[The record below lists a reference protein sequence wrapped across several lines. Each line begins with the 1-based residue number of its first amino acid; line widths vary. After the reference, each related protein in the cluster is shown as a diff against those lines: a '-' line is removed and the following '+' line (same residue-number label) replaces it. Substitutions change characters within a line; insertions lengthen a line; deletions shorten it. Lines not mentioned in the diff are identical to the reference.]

1 MNELDHCYLEALS
14 EALKGNLGEAL
25 ELRNEADALASE
37 GFSFSENYGN
47 KYPFIEEAVNTLL
60 GSYDFTRCVRA
71 DGSAYGTRGKC
82 KKGTEQNKAV
92 DKEIQRGAQG
102 VKETKEE
109 VTKSVVK
116 AITNYVKRK
125 RSSGAVSSE
134 EEYKLQE
141 HVKDFLDEREA
152 GLRGVKTGELVEGFF
167 RSQARRGS
175 QQVFQSENPRYILSD
190 GKATGSWERAVKKAN
205 AKEGRLAKGDS
216 RTPAARKSEA
226 MAQRAAETKAKAK
239 EPARRWV
246 NNREFAQAGVM
257 HPNMASEMKVGMSTD
272 FYDKKTGDKMS
283 GKVVSNDGKFISIKA
298 DKDGRE
304 AAGAVQR
311 FKIAREA
318 GSPDLQ

>member
-37 GFSFSENYGN
+37 GFSFSEDYGS

-60 GSYDFTRCVRA
+60 GSYDFTRCVRP

-82 KKGTEQNKAV
+82 KKGAEQAKQPVEKKAKNNKER
-92 DKEIQRGAQG
+92 KEAIKEKRLTSNATWRLMRQVLDTPE
-102 VKETKEE
+102 VK
-109 VTKSVVK
+109 SQF
-116 AITNYVKRK
+116 
-125 RSSGAVSSE
+125 SSLEKKG
-134 EEYKLQE
+134 
-141 HVKDFLDEREA
+141 D
-152 GLRGVKTGELVEGFF
+152 VEG
-167 RSQARRGS
+167 ARALYS
-175 QQVFQSENPRYILSD
+175 KIEAEAI
-190 GKATGSWERAVKKAN
+190 KKAN

-216 RTPAARKSEA
+216 KTPAARKSEA

-304 AAGAVQR
+304 AAGSVQR

-318 GSPDLQ
+318 GSPELQ

>member
-14 EALKGNLGEAL
+14 EALKGNLREAL

-37 GFSFSENYGN
+37 GFSFSEDYGS

-60 GSYDFTRCVRA
+60 GSYDFTRCVRP

-82 KKGTEQNKAV
+82 KKGAEQAKQPVEKKAKNNKER
-92 DKEIQRGAQG
+92 KEAIKEKRLTSNATWRLMRQVLDTPE
-102 VKETKEE
+102 VK
-109 VTKSVVK
+109 SQF
-116 AITNYVKRK
+116 
-125 RSSGAVSSE
+125 SSLEKKG
-134 EEYKLQE
+134 
-141 HVKDFLDEREA
+141 D
-152 GLRGVKTGELVEGFF
+152 VEG
-167 RSQARRGS
+167 ARALYS
-175 QQVFQSENPRYILSD
+175 KIEAEAI
-190 GKATGSWERAVKKAN
+190 KKAN

-216 RTPAARKSEA
+216 KTPAARKSEA

-304 AAGAVQR
+304 AAGSVQR

-318 GSPDLQ
+318 GSPELQ

>member
-1 MNELDHCYLEALS
+1 MNKLDHCYLEALS

-47 KYPFIEEAVNTLL
+47 KYPFIGEAVNTLL
-60 GSYDFTRCVRA
+60 GSYDFTRCVRP

-82 KKGTEQNKAV
+82 KKGAEQAKQPVEKKAKNNKEGKKA
-92 DKEIQRGAQG
+92 
-102 VKETKEE
+102 TKEKRLTSNATWRLMRQVLDTPE
-109 VTKSVVK
+109 VKSQF
-116 AITNYVKRK
+116 
-125 RSSGAVSSE
+125 SSLEKKG
-134 EEYKLQE
+134 
-141 HVKDFLDEREA
+141 D
-152 GLRGVKTGELVEGFF
+152 VEG
-167 RSQARRGS
+167 ARALYS
-175 QQVFQSENPRYILSD
+175 KIE
-190 GKATGSWERAVKKAN
+190 AEAVKKAN

-216 RTPAARKSEA
+216 RKPAARKSEA
-226 MAQRAAETKAKAK
+226 MDQRAAETKAKAK

-318 GSPDLQ
+318 GNPELQ

>member
-1 MNELDHCYLEALS
+1 MHFRSLHIFSLMNKLDHCYLEALS

-37 GFSFSENYGN
+37 GFSFSEDYGS

-60 GSYDFTRCVRA
+60 GSYDFTRCVRP
-71 DGSAYGTRGKC
+71 DGSAYGTGGKC
-82 KKGTEQNKAV
+82 KKGAEQAKQPAEKKAKTS
-92 DKEIQRGAQG
+92 KER
-102 VKETKEE
+102 KEAIKEKRLTSNATWRLMRQVLDTPE
-109 VTKSVVK
+109 
-116 AITNYVKRK
+116 VKRQFQSLEK
-125 RSSGAVSSE
+125 KGDVEGARSLYSRIEA
-134 EEYKLQE
+134 
-141 HVKDFLDEREA
+141 EA
-152 GLRGVKTGELVEGFF
+152 G
-167 RSQARRGS
+167 
-175 QQVFQSENPRYILSD
+175 
-190 GKATGSWERAVKKAN
+190 KKAS
-205 AKEGRLAKGDS
+205 AGEGRLAKGNS
-216 RTPAARKSEA
+216 GEPTPAN
-226 MAQRAAETKAKAK
+226 RAAMENKAKTK

-257 HPNMASEMKVGMSTD
+257 HPDMSSEMKVGMSTD

-318 GSPDLQ
+318 GSPELQ

>member
-1 MNELDHCYLEALS
+1 VKTLPEIFTTSDMNKLDHCYLEALS

-60 GSYDFTRCVRA
+60 GSYDFTRCVRP

-82 KKGTEQNKAV
+82 KKGAEQAKQPVEKKAKNNKER
-92 DKEIQRGAQG
+92 KEAIKEKRLTSNATWRLMRQVLDTPE
-102 VKETKEE
+102 VK
-109 VTKSVVK
+109 SQF
-116 AITNYVKRK
+116 
-125 RSSGAVSSE
+125 SSLEKKG
-134 EEYKLQE
+134 
-141 HVKDFLDEREA
+141 D
-152 GLRGVKTGELVEGFF
+152 VEG
-167 RSQARRGS
+167 ARALYS
-175 QQVFQSENPRYILSD
+175 KIEAEAI
-190 GKATGSWERAVKKAN
+190 KKAN

-216 RTPAARKSEA
+216 KTPAARKSEA

-304 AAGAVQR
+304 AAGSVQR

-318 GSPDLQ
+318 GSPELQ

>member
-60 GSYDFTRCVRA
+60 GSYDFTRCVRP

-82 KKGTEQNKAV
+82 KKGAEQAKQPVEKKAKNNKER
-92 DKEIQRGAQG
+92 KEAIKEKRLTSNATWRLMRQVLDTPE
-102 VKETKEE
+102 VK
-109 VTKSVVK
+109 SQF
-116 AITNYVKRK
+116 
-125 RSSGAVSSE
+125 SSLEKKG
-134 EEYKLQE
+134 
-141 HVKDFLDEREA
+141 D
-152 GLRGVKTGELVEGFF
+152 VEG
-167 RSQARRGS
+167 ARALYS
-175 QQVFQSENPRYILSD
+175 KIEAEAI
-190 GKATGSWERAVKKAN
+190 KKAN

-216 RTPAARKSEA
+216 KTPAARKSEA

-304 AAGAVQR
+304 AAGSVQR

-318 GSPDLQ
+318 GSPELQ

>member
-1 MNELDHCYLEALS
+1 MNKLDHCYLEALS

-60 GSYDFTRCVRA
+60 GSYDFTRCVRP

-82 KKGTEQNKAV
+82 KKGAEQAKQPVEKKAKNNKER
-92 DKEIQRGAQG
+92 KEAIKEKRLTSNATWRLMRQVLDTPE
-102 VKETKEE
+102 VK
-109 VTKSVVK
+109 SQF
-116 AITNYVKRK
+116 
-125 RSSGAVSSE
+125 SSLEKKG
-134 EEYKLQE
+134 
-141 HVKDFLDEREA
+141 D
-152 GLRGVKTGELVEGFF
+152 VEG
-167 RSQARRGS
+167 ARALYS
-175 QQVFQSENPRYILSD
+175 KIEAEAI
-190 GKATGSWERAVKKAN
+190 KKAN

-216 RTPAARKSEA
+216 KTPAARKSEA

-304 AAGAVQR
+304 AAGSVQR

-318 GSPDLQ
+318 GSPELQ